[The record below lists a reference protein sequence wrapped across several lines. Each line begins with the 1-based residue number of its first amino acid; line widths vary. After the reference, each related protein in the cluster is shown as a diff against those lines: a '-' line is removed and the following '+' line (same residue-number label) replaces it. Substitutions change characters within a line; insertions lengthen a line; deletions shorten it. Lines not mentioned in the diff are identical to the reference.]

1 MRLIDADEL
10 QIKLA
15 SLSRLARSDA
25 QKSLMGRVLY
35 IIDQMPTIT
44 MPQWIRV
51 EERLPERNGEYIVTA
66 CDEGEPY
73 DEIIWNDTVVVCAEY
88 YKGCWTWEE
97 NSTEYSLDGIVTHW
111 MPLPEPP
118 EERYKCRYADDNGV
132 CSKCSGNGEII
143 YCVEG
148 PCPYDLPEEVK
159 DE

>member
-1 MRLIDADEL
+1 MARMIDADAL
-10 QIKLA
+10 QIEIA

-51 EERLPERNGEYIVTA
+51 EERLPERNGKYIVTA

-73 DEIIWNDTVVVCAEY
+73 DEKIWNDTVVVCAEY

-97 NSTEYSLDGIVTHW
+97 NNTEYSLDGIVTHW

-118 EERYKCRYADDNGV
+118 KEDK
-132 CSKCSGNGEII
+132 
-143 YCVEG
+143 
-148 PCPYDLPEEVK
+148 
-159 DE
+159 